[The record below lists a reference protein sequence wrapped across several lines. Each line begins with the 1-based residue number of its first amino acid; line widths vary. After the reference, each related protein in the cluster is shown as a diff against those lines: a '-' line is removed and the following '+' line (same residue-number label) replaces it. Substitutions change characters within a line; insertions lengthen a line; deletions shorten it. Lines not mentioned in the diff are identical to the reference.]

1 MNIQKCTG
9 FVSMKIVV
17 KFIFLICVILLVSS
31 KLPGQDVK
39 FRQLD
44 INDGLSQNA
53 VFAILQDSAGFM
65 WFGTKDGLNRYD
77 GYNFVIHQHNPF
89 DSTTISAN
97 QINTMLEDK
106 RRNIWV
112 GTLNGGLCYY
122 QKEKD
127 IFIRVRL
134 NPEHMNGNNEPEII
148 SLSQDSLGNIWAG
161 SNGTGLFRISFNPD
175 NDSITAIKQ
184 FKNDQGTKNS
194 ISSNTIASLFVDTR
208 GVLWVGTLNGLNR
221 YNASNQTFTFFEV
234 NTKNP
239 AAPQSYDQK
248 MVRSIYES
256 ADNTF
261 WLGTLSGLVS
271 FNRETGDYNS
281 FPHHYEIFRY
291 GWGVINQIAEDNSG
305 FLWLATPGELM
316 RFNPNTLK
324 YDYFRNDPYDTN
336 SISDNTVSSV
346 TIDRTGIL
354 WAGTAGQGINIYNPR
369 ANRFLTLV
377 REKDTSSRISGFS
390 IRSILEDSK
399 GIVWVGT
406 DVLFRWDRVNNELK
420 SYETSSNTPNDFGN
434 TGPWSIIEDSK
445 GIIWTATSE
454 GVYCYNPENKKIR
467 QYKFDPKSPTGL
479 PEKDV
484 YTVFEDRQKNI
495 WVITEFYLCKL
506 KDNEKG
512 IFEHSLRLPI
522 SESSTTPKS
531 VLYQDKQNIFWIG
544 TREGLIRYNHETKL
558 VTHFKSN
565 TVKNTSLNND
575 LIKSI
580 CPDPFEPETY
590 LWIGTGGGGLNR
602 INKQQKTVEYF
613 TEADGL
619 PNNVVYGILPDK
631 NDNLWLSTNK
641 GLSKFNSREKIFRN
655 YDVKDGLQSN
665 EFNTGAYY
673 KSKSGELLFG
683 GIKGLNYFYGENI
696 IDNPYIPS
704 VVLTNLKIDN
714 ETISPR
720 KQNPFIQKSPAATKQ
735 VTLTHKNDIITF
747 EFAALDYSAPEK
759 NSYSY
764 KLENFND
771 GWINSGAVRSATY
784 TNLPS
789 GDYIFKVKASNNDGI
804 WNEEGTSVMLTV
816 QPPWWRTWWA
826 YVVYIVLFV
835 YSFWVLR
842 RYELNRL
849 KLKNQLKIE
858 KVESDTLRKLDQLKS
873 QLFANISHEFRTP
886 LTLILGEIDN
896 VMSANIAPTNK
907 NKLQIANQN
916 AQKLLGLINQ
926 LLDLSKIDAGNM
938 ELRLEQMNLIS
949 FLKNI
954 FFSFESL
961 SASKKIILL
970 FNSEKE
976 NIPLRFDPGK
986 METIFYNL
994 LSNAFKFTNGPG
1006 EILLSVKLREASKV
1020 EISVEDTGVGIAGE
1034 HLPHIFDRFYQ
1045 ADSSSVRTHEGT
1057 GIGLTLVK
1065 ELVGL
1070 HNGKITVD
1078 SKPGKGTLF
1087 TIELPLDG
1095 TFTVINTSKEIVT
1108 IASKNHHDV
1117 FVPEA
1122 ASAIKTALSARAE
1135 KGMLPKLILVVE
1147 DNQEVRNY
1155 IREQLENNYRIC
1167 EAGNGEEGLSVAQKE
1182 VPDLIITDVMM
1193 PQMDGY
1199 KFSRLLRNDE
1209 RTSHIPVIML
1219 TAKAGFDDKMQ
1230 GLETG
1235 VDAFLTKPFSA
1246 KELKIRIKNLIHQR
1260 ELLRKRFSNATVI
1273 KPSEVS
1279 VISTDQA
1286 FLRKTLKIIEAN
1298 FHDEKFSVELL
1309 ADKTNM
1315 SVSQLNRKLNALI
1328 DQPAGQLIRSLRLQ
1342 RAADLLK
1349 LKAGSISEICY
1360 GLGFTDQAYF
1370 SRAFKKQFGITPRDY
1385 KEKQTSW

>member
-1 MNIQKCTG
+1 
-9 FVSMKIVV
+9 MKIVV
-17 KFIFLICVILLVSS
+17 KFIFLICVVLLASS

-39 FRQLD
+39 FRQID

-53 VFAILQDSAGFM
+53 VFAILQDSEGFM

-77 GYNFVIHQHNPF
+77 GYNFVIHQHNLF

-97 QINTMLEDK
+97 QINTMLED
-106 RRNIWV
+106 RQRNIWV

-127 IFIRVRL
+127 IFLRVRL
-134 NPEHMNGNNEPEII
+134 NPGSKNGSNEPEII
-148 SLSQDSLGNIWAG
+148 SLAQDSLGNIWAG
-161 SNGTGLFRISFNPD
+161 SNGTGLFRISFTPD
-175 NDSITAIKQ
+175 NDSVNAIKQ

-194 ISSNTIASLFVDTR
+194 ISSNTIASLLVDSQ
-208 GVLWVGTLNGLNR
+208 GVLWIGTLNGLNR

-261 WLGTLSGLVS
+261 WLGTMSGLVS
-271 FNRETGDYNS
+271 FDRETGEYES

-316 RFNPNTLK
+316 RFNPKTRK

-346 TIDRTGIL
+346 YTDRTGIL
-354 WAGTAGQGINIYNPR
+354 WAGTAGQGINIYDPR
-369 ANRFLTLV
+369 ANRFLTLL
-377 REKDTSSRISGFS
+377 REKDTNSRISGFS
-390 IRSILEDSK
+390 IRSILEDNK
-399 GIVWVGT
+399 GMVWVGT

-454 GVYCYNPENKKIR
+454 GVYRYDPENNKIR
-467 QYKFDPKSPTGL
+467 QYKFDPKNPGGL

-506 KDNEKG
+506 KDSEKG
-512 IFEHSLRLPI
+512 VFEHSLRLPI
-522 SESSTTPKS
+522 SKNSTTPKS
-531 VLYQDKQNIFWIG
+531 VVYQDEQNIFWIG

-565 TVKNTSLNND
+565 AVKNTSLNND
-575 LIKSI
+575 FIKSI

-602 INKQQKTVEYF
+602 INKQQNTVEYF
-613 TEADGL
+613 TEEDGL

-631 NDNLWLSTNK
+631 NNNLWLSTNK

-655 YDVKDGLQSN
+655 YNVKDGLQSN

-673 KSKSGELLFG
+673 KSKSGELFFG

-696 IDNPYIPS
+696 VNNPYTPS

-720 KQNPFIQKSPAATKQ
+720 KKNPFIQKSLAATKQ

-747 EFAALDYSAPEK
+747 EFAALDFSAPEK
-759 NSYSY
+759 NRYAY

-771 GWINSGAVRSATY
+771 AWINSGAVRSATY
-784 TNLPS
+784 TNLPP

-804 WNEEGTSVMLTV
+804 WNEEGTSVMITV
-816 QPPWWRTWWA
+816 QPPWWRAWWA
-826 YVVYIVLFV
+826 YVFYIVFFV
-835 YSFWVLR
+835 YSFWILR

-849 KLKNQLKIE
+849 KLKNQLRIE

-886 LTLILGEIDN
+886 LTLILGEIEN
-896 VMSANIAPTNK
+896 VMSTNIAPTNK
-907 NKLQIANQN
+907 NKLQIANKN

-976 NIPLRFDPGK
+976 NIPLRFDSGK

-994 LSNAFKFTNGPG
+994 LSNAFKFTDGPG
-1006 EILLSVKLREASKV
+1006 EIQLSVKLRDASKV
-1020 EISVEDTGVGIAGE
+1020 EISVEDTGIGIAGE
-1034 HLPHIFDRFYQ
+1034 H
-1045 ADSSSVRTHEGT
+1045 
-1057 GIGLTLVK
+1057 
-1065 ELVGL
+1065 
-1070 HNGKITVD
+1070 
-1078 SKPGKGTLF
+1078 
-1087 TIELPLDG
+1087 
-1095 TFTVINTSKEIVT
+1095 
-1108 IASKNHHDV
+1108 
-1117 FVPEA
+1117 
-1122 ASAIKTALSARAE
+1122 
-1135 KGMLPKLILVVE
+1135 
-1147 DNQEVRNY
+1147 
-1155 IREQLENNYRIC
+1155 
-1167 EAGNGEEGLSVAQKE
+1167 
-1182 VPDLIITDVMM
+1182 
-1193 PQMDGY
+1193 
-1199 KFSRLLRNDE
+1199 
-1209 RTSHIPVIML
+1209 
-1219 TAKAGFDDKMQ
+1219 
-1230 GLETG
+1230 
-1235 VDAFLTKPFSA
+1235 
-1246 KELKIRIKNLIHQR
+1246 
-1260 ELLRKRFSNATVI
+1260 
-1273 KPSEVS
+1273 
-1279 VISTDQA
+1279 
-1286 FLRKTLKIIEAN
+1286 
-1298 FHDEKFSVELL
+1298 
-1309 ADKTNM
+1309 
-1315 SVSQLNRKLNALI
+1315 
-1328 DQPAGQLIRSLRLQ
+1328 
-1342 RAADLLK
+1342 
-1349 LKAGSISEICY
+1349 
-1360 GLGFTDQAYF
+1360 
-1370 SRAFKKQFGITPRDY
+1370 
-1385 KEKQTSW
+1385 